1 MKTSKLSLRLIW
13 YITPLVILPL
23 LFLGGFTLSNVTN
36 STQQQAELVVGR
48 FVEQQQQK
56 ILNYID
62 IYQSTTKLLSSSPV
76 LSDFMSMGNNN
87 EVQYTTKLTAL
98 LDVFASYSEAY
109 PDIISIDLLNPDGQS
124 IAFYS
129 SDLGELPS
137 NYHFFDK
144 IKSSNV
150 RQQYLIAQA
159 PDNTFKLYFVQQ
171 IYGVDYQLKR
181 PQRQGYVIIKVDP
194 TLVSTSIL
202 EAPFDH
208 TLNLIMNNEGK
219 VLYSSNTALRGIM
232 LSEQEILLIQRQSER
247 GKLVST
253 VFSSVDTTE
262 RMIYAIQLANGYY
275 YVSTIPKSLL
285 YESGRIISF
294 ITALVVLLS
303 VFAVPILIFVVVRNL
318 LLSPIAL
325 LGEASQKAGDGDL
338 NVYLPGHANDEIGI
352 LFNDFNHMIGQ
363 IRDTQIELKGFKEHL
378 EEKVETRTRALEEMN
393 QQLEL
398 AITQAEQA
406 NQLKSRFL
414 ANMSH
419 EIRTPLTAIMGFTE
433 QLLQTP
439 SDSNK
444 EQYLATILR
453 NSKHLLE
460 LINNILDLSKI
471 EAEKLAVDKTKIN
484 IVSLIRDIEAIVAPM
499 ATEKLLSFDIYYE
512 LPLPKYLY
520 SDITRLKQILLNVAS
535 NAVKFTEIGN
545 ISLNIAFEPIT
556 GAFRFTV
563 RDTGIGM
570 SSSEVERVFKP
581 FEQADSS
588 TTRRFGGTGLGLCI
602 SKNLAQLLGGDV
614 TVKSQQGV
622 GSEFIVTVSGHFGN
636 KPYELLSKIEDDH
649 VPVDVSSELN
659 AIKLD
664 ARILVAEDNTDN
676 QALIK
681 LLLGAWGLT
690 PDVVSN
696 GAEAVEAALVNDY
709 HLILMDMQMPVMG
722 GLEATQMLRHAAYD
736 GPIVALTANV
746 MKQDIDTYL
755 KAGCDA
761 TLAKPIDK
769 RALGETL
776 VQFLQLQE
784 NMESRWDALLQS
796 EKFKQISQNYLSK
809 LPEQQEQLKQFY
821 DVQEWESLR
830 ALAHSIKGSSGCFG
844 FMNIHEA
851 AGQLEQALKER
862 NSEKWHYC
870 YLKLNEAIKYTL
882 GLPRENLK

>member
-76 LSDFMSMGNNN
+76 LSDFMSMGVNN
-87 EVQYTTKLTAL
+87 EVLYTTKLTAL

-109 PDIISIDLLNPDGQS
+109 PDIISIDLLTPDGQS

-129 SDLGELPS
+129 SDLGELPYLYS
-137 NYHFFDK
+137 FFDELK
-144 IKSSNV
+144 TSNV

-159 PDNTFKLYFVQQ
+159 PDNTFKLYFIQQ
-171 IYGVDYQLKR
+171 IYGVDYELKR
-181 PQRQGYVIIKVDP
+181 PQRQGFVIIKVDP
-194 TLVSTSIL
+194 TLISTSIL

-208 TLNLIMNNEGK
+208 TLNLITSNEGK
-219 VLYSSNTALRGIM
+219 VLYSSNTALKGKT
-232 LSEQEILLIQRQSER
+232 LSEQEIQLVQRQSER
-247 GKLVST
+247 GKLLST
-253 VFSSVDTTE
+253 VFTSIDNTE
-262 RMIYAIQLANGYY
+262 RMLYAIQLANGYY
-275 YVSTIPKSLL
+275 YIATIPKSLL
-285 YESGRIISF
+285 YESGRIISL

-318 LLSPIAL
+318 LLSPIQL

-338 NVYLPGHANDEIGI
+338 NVYLPGHSNDEIGI

-393 QQLEL
+393 QQLAL

-439 SDSNK
+439 ADANK

-453 NSKHLLE
+453 NSRHLLE

-471 EAEKLAVDKTKIN
+471 EAEKLAVDKTKLSL
-484 IVSLIRDIEAIVAPM
+484 VSLIHDIDAIVAPM
-499 ATEKLLSFDIYYE
+499 AAEKLLKFDIFYE
-512 LPLPKYLY
+512 FPLPKYLY
-520 SDITRLKQILLNVAS
+520 SDVTRLKQILLNVCS
-535 NAVKFTEIGN
+535 NAVKFTEMGN
-545 ISLNIAFEPIT
+545 ISLNIAFEPIS
-556 GAFRFTV
+556 GAFQFTV

-570 SSSEVERVFKP
+570 SANELERVFKP

-614 TVKSQQGV
+614 TVKSQQGI
-622 GSEFIVTVSGHFGN
+622 GSEFIVKIAGHFDN
-636 KPYELLSKIEDDH
+636 KPYELLSTIE
-649 VPVDVSSELN
+649 PEQPSLDVSSELN

-664 ARILVAEDNTDN
+664 ARILLAEDNVDN

-690 PDVVSN
+690 PDVVNN

-755 KAGCDA
+755 NAGCDA

-769 RALGETL
+769 RMLGEML

-809 LPEQQEQLKQFY
+809 LPEQQELLKQYY
-821 DVQEWESLR
+821 DAQEWESLR

>member
-76 LSDFMSMGNNN
+76 LSDFMSMSSNNSL
-87 EVQYTTKLTAL
+87 QYTTKLTAL

-137 NYHFFDK
+137 LYGFFEQ

-181 PQRQGYVIIKVDP
+181 PQRQGYVVIKVDP

-219 VLYSSNTALRGIM
+219 VLYSSNTALRGVM
-232 LSEQEILLIQRQSER
+232 LSEQEVLLIQRQSER
-247 GKLVST
+247 GKLIST
-253 VFSSVDTTE
+253 VFASIDTTE

-285 YESGRIISF
+285 YESGRVISF

-318 LLSPIAL
+318 LLTPISL

-393 QQLEL
+393 QQLAL

-439 SDSNK
+439 SDTNK
-444 EQYLATILR
+444 EQYLSTILR

-484 IVSLIRDIEAIVAPM
+484 VVSLIHDIEAIVAPI

-545 ISLNIAFEPIT
+545 ISLNIAFDPIKA
-556 GAFRFTV
+556 AFQFTV

-570 SSSEVERVFKP
+570 STSEVERLFKP

-622 GSEFIVTVSGHFGN
+622 GSEFIVTVSGNFDN

-649 VPVDVSSELN
+649 TPVDVSSELN

-664 ARILVAEDNTDN
+664 ARILVAEDNLDN

-690 PDVVSN
+690 PDVVNN

-709 HLILMDMQMPVMG
+709 HLIFMDMQMPVMG

-755 KAGCDA
+755 QAGCDA

-809 LPEQQEQLKQFY
+809 LPEQQELLKQYY
-821 DVQEWESLR
+821 DAQEWESLR

-870 YLKLNEAIKYTL
+870 YLKLNEAIKYTQ